1 MEPDAQTITRAAP
14 PKPYTVREFAAL
26 ADLSL
31 NAIYAMVARNELPAV
46 RFGRAIRL
54 PREKCDRLLRGEA
67 A

>member
-1 MEPDAQTITRAAP
+1 MQSGDTAMQPRAA
-14 PKPYTVREFAAL
+14 KPYKVKEFAEM

-31 NAIYAMVARNELPAV
+31 NAVYVLIRDGKLPAV

-54 PREKCDRLLRGEA
+54 PREACDRILRGEA

>member
-1 MEPDAQTITRAAP
+1 MSDVRPETAE
-14 PKPYTVREFAAL
+14 KPYKIKEFAEM

-31 NAIYAMVARNELPAV
+31 NAVYTMVREGKIPSV

-54 PREKCDRLLRGEA
+54 PRRACDRLLRGEA